1 MDDDAALLAAVSQ
14 GSEQAFNRLVDRHQR
29 AVRAFLRG
37 LVTSADAD
45 DLAQEVFLA
54 AWSRADSYRGDAS
67 VRSWLCSIAW
77 RKAKDSHRRVFRRRE
92 REATYTEA
100 MAASASGGASADEQL
115 ALQRAMTSLS
125 MNERAA
131 VLLCLAGDFSH
142 AEAAE
147 ALGMPLGTIK
157 SHVSRG
163 RERLRDALER
173 KT

>member
-1 MDDDAALLAAVSQ
+1 MDEDAALLAAVRE

-37 LVTSADAD
+37 LVMGADAD
-45 DLAQEVFLA
+45 DIAQEVFLA
-54 AWSRADSYRGDAS
+54 AWSRADRYRGEAS

-92 REATYTEA
+92 REATYTQT
-100 MAASASGGASADEQL
+100 MAASESGAASADDRL
-115 ALQRAMTSLS
+115 ALQQAMMSLS

-142 AEAAE
+142 SEAAE
-147 ALGMPLGTIK
+147 ALDMPLGTIK

-163 RERLRDALER
+163 RERLRDVLER
-173 KT
+173 KR